1 MDAMRYLDA
10 ERLAGLST
18 ESFRSQQPY
27 PWVNPQ
33 GLLTEEG
40 FRELHRDLPDLALFD
55 AVFGKRRKYGQQS
68 HDRYALDWSPDLP
81 VADSWRAFVSELQGP
96 GYRAFLTRLFATSSF
111 QLRLHWHYTP
121 RGCSVSPHCDA
132 KRKLGSHIFYFQT
145 SADWD
150 PAWGGE
156 TLILHDGERRFSSDS
171 APPFEAFERAEVP
184 ETLDNRSLIFA
195 RRGDSWHGVRELRC
209 PEGELRRVFI
219 VTVERA
225 SWTDRL
231 RVFRRAAA

>member
-1 MDAMRYLDA
+1 MRYLDA
-10 ERLAGLST
+10 ERLAEVTT
-18 ESFRSQQPY
+18 EAFRAQDPY
-27 PWVNPQ
+27 PWVNPR

-40 FRELHRDLPDLALFD
+40 FRVLHRDLPEVALFD
-55 AVFGKRRKYGQQS
+55 EVFGKRRKYGQQS
-68 HDRYALDWSPDLP
+68 HDRYALDWSPELP
-81 VADSWRAFVSELQGP
+81 VAESWHAFVAELQGP
-96 GYRAFLTRLFATSSF
+96 VYHDFLARLFATSSF

-150 PAWGGE
+150 PTWGGE
-156 TLILHDGERRFSSDS
+156 TLILDDGGRFSSDS
-171 APPFEAFERAEVP
+171 APPFEAFDRTLVP

-209 PEGELRRVFI
+209 PEGRLRRVFI

-231 RVFRRAAA
+231 RIWRGAA